1 VGQKTFVEFAR
12 EKERLLERWCTSEKV
27 ANSYDNLRQ
36 LILLEEFKNSV
47 YPEAIGFRD
56 QLITF

>member
-1 VGQKTFVEFAR
+1 MVYFR
-12 EKERLLERWCTSEKV
+12 KV

-47 YPEAIGFRD
+47 YLEVTTYINEHKAD
-56 QLITF
+56 TLDKAA